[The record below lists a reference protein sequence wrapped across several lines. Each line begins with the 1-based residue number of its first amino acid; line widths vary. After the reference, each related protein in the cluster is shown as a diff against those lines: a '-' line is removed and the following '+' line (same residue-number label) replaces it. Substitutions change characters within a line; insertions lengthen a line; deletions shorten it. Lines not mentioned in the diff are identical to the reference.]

1 MFGAAAD
8 EGEEGRKSPPRLT
21 AENLERMVQYGTIA
35 GDQVEDLLRL
45 MQSVFAPL
53 FFEQRNWPD
62 SIRNEFN
69 AQLHRFLASLTD
81 TRWKVEGK
89 TVLYIPMECA
99 RTPSDAAAKDKELVQ
114 RLESAHS
121 LRVHLDLN
129 FECIKYET
137 SYLYSTSISRFIWAF
152 YTVYFVPV
160 MKKHG
165 TNIQIEIFTICIL

>member
-1 MFGAAAD
+1 MSRCCAAAE
-8 EGEEGRKSPPRLT
+8 EGEEGRKSQQLT
-21 AENLERMVQYGTIA
+21 AENLDRMVQYGTIA

-99 RTPSDAAAKDKELVQ
+99 RTPSDVAARDKELVQ
-114 RLESAHS
+114 RLESVQY
-121 LRVHLDLN
+121 VHTEL
-129 FECIKYET
+129 
-137 SYLYSTSISRFIWAF
+137 
-152 YTVYFVPV
+152 YTVYDV
-160 MKKHG
+160 
-165 TNIQIEIFTICIL
+165 